1 MAHELSLRADG
12 TAEMFSLR
20 QNPWHG
26 LGRVLTKEL
35 KDEEVAEAAGLNW
48 GVTENPIYR
57 RLNDQFEVVNSDK
70 VLARSDN
77 NNVLAVVSKDYRVF
91 QNDELIKLMR
101 SIASNTP
108 VVWETAG
115 ALHYGR
121 TTWCLGYLPELDIR
135 VRKNDLTKFYMLL
148 TNGHGNMRS
157 LQIMPTTVRV
167 VCNNTLTAATVG
179 GTRQRRKNAEKGV
192 FTKATLS
199 TGFGIHHDGQMD
211 KSVAD
216 VVDAYDQFMKD
227 KLVTQEIYEQM
238 ADIKMTQGD
247 SIEYWNRVFK
257 LEADPLADEAAK
269 TKAMKIEATRQES
282 LQQILMSA
290 TCRTDATADT
300 LYGSFNAVTE
310 YVDHVKSVRRRD
322 GSNRLSVTQF
332 GTGAKLKEKAFD
344 LAVELVPAA

>member
-48 GVTENPIYR
+48 SVTENPIYR
-57 RLNDQFEVVNSDK
+57 QLNGQYEMLNNDK

-77 NNVLAVVSKDYRVF
+77 NAVLGVVSNEYRVF
-91 QNDELIKLMR
+91 QNEELIKLMR
-101 SIASNTP
+101 QIARDTD
-108 VVWETAG
+108 VTWESAG
-115 ALHYGR
+115 VLHHGR
-121 TTWCLGYLPELDIR
+121 TTWCMGYIPELDIR
-135 VRKNDLTKFYMLL
+135 VRENDHSKFYMLL

-157 LQIMPTTVRV
+157 LQILPTMVRV
-167 VCNNTLTAATVG
+167 VCANTLAAATNG
-179 GTRQRRKNAEKGV
+179 GTKKRRKNMEKGK
-192 FTKATLS
+192 FDKATLS
-199 TGFGIHHDGQMD
+199 TGFGIHHDGQLD
-211 KSVAD
+211 KAVAD
-216 VVDAYDQFMKD
+216 VVNAYEQFMKD
-227 KLVTQEIYEQM
+227 KLVTQELFEQM
-238 ADIKMTQGD
+238 ADVKMDQTETA
-247 SIEYWNRVFK
+247 EYWNKVFQ

-269 TKAMKIEATRQES
+269 AKAMKVESTRLES

-290 TCRTDATADT
+290 TCQTDATVGT

-310 YVDHVKSVRRRD
+310 YVDHVKSVRKRD

-344 LAVELVPAA
+344 LAVDLVGAA

>member
-1 MAHELSLRADG
+1 MAHELSTRADG

-20 QNPWHG
+20 VSPWHG

-48 GVTENPIYR
+48 SVTESPIFR
-57 RLNDQFEVVNSDK
+57 QLNGAYEMLNNDK

-77 NNVLAVVSKDYRVF
+77 NLALAVVSKDYRVF
-91 QNDELIKLMR
+91 QNQEMITLMR
-101 SIASNTP
+101 QIAKDTP

-115 ALHYGR
+115 VLHHGK
-121 TTWCLGYLPELDIR
+121 TTWCMGYMPELDIR
-135 VRKNDLTKFYMLL
+135 IRANDHTKFYMLL

-157 LQIMPTTVRV
+157 LQIMPTLVRV
-167 VCNNTLTAATVG
+167 VCANTLHAATNG
-179 GTRQRRKNAEKGV
+179 GTKRRRKNAEEKK

-199 TGFGIHHDGQMD
+199 QGFGIHHDGQLER
-211 KSVAD
+211 SVAD
-216 VVDAYDQFMKD
+216 VVNAYEQFMQD
-227 KLVTQEIYEQM
+227 KLVTQEVYEQM
-238 ADIKMTQGD
+238 ADVKMEQKD
-247 SIEYWNRVFK
+247 SVEYWNKVFQ

-269 TKAMKIEATRQES
+269 AKAMKVESSRLES
-282 LQQILMSA
+282 LQQILFSQ
-290 TCRTDATADT
+290 TCQTDATKGT

-310 YVDHVKSVRRRD
+310 YVDHVKSVRKRD

-344 LAVELVPAA
+344 LAIDMVGAG